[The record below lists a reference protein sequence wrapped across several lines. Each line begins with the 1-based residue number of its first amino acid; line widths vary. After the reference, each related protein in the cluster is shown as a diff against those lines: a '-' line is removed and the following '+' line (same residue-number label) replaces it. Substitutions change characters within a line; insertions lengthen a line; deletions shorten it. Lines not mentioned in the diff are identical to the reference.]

1 MRNDDMNLSEMD
13 EKKLLGKAE
22 IVKEFSE
29 DALKAVLLLEKEC
42 FPKEWQ
48 YEDAE
53 EYYAEMLKNS
63 ENINI
68 FLKFGDKIGGYLLAK
83 PFQKVFESLKEYDFE
98 LKLDEERDKTKI
110 YLETIQI
117 LPEFR
122 GTGGAEKLII
132 AMCEEGKKGGV
143 EKFSI
148 HARKLNGF
156 NEKIKKIFLGKI
168 SESRDLKEW
177 HYGCN
182 EPYEYIEWNY

>member
-68 FLKFGDKIGGYLLAK
+68 FLKISLGRIQDRCALSGRKVRKLVRYLLL
-83 PFQKVFESLKEYDFE
+83 FERLFLLEIDRLFRDLSQGGHDFLVRGFHEGGCALQE
-98 LKLDEERDKTKI
+98 LFCPSRRQVNQ
-110 YLETIQI
+110 LETVLHRLHAIFNRYPCHL
-117 LPEFR
+117 LPPRCLHDMPECFA
-122 GTGGAEKLII
+122 GPVKGIVDYSIAE
-132 AMCEEGKKGGV
+132 
-143 EKFSI
+143 
-148 HARKLNGF
+148 
-156 NEKIKKIFLGKI
+156 
-168 SESRDLKEW
+168 
-177 HYGCN
+177 
-182 EPYEYIEWNY
+182 